1 MKSIFSN
8 FKSDISSSIVVFFVA
23 LPLCLGIALASGVP
37 PFSGLIAGI
46 VGGIVVGAISG
57 SRFGVSGPAAGLVAI
72 VLVAIP
78 DLGGLQYFLA
88 AVVIAG
94 VMQLLFGVFRLGTI
108 SQYFPSSVIKGML
121 AGIGIMIILKE
132 IPHALG
138 YDSDY
143 LGDESFIQLD
153 GENTF
158 SSIVSALD
166 AFSLSVIILTILAFA
181 LIMFWDNFLLKKVK
195 FMKIIPGSLAVVI
208 FGIAY
213 VLFTNA
219 YYPNFAITSK
229 HLVDIPII
237 SNFGELKQNI
247 LFPNFSKILS
257 YDLWLVAFTIAVVAS
272 LESLLCLEATD
283 KLDPN
288 KAITPPNRELI
299 AQGAGNIVSG
309 LIGGLPITQVIV
321 RSSANMQSGAKSK
334 LSTILHGC
342 LLLVSVFTIPFILN
356 KIPFA
361 SLAVILILIGYK
373 LAKPALFISMYKAGW
388 KQFVPFIITI
398 FGIVLFDL
406 LTGIAFGIVA
416 ALFVIIY
423 KSYQNTHFTLQEE
436 EGATRITLAEELTF
450 FNKSPLLDEFAK
462 VPDNSSVIIDK
473 RNNVFL
479 DYDVA
484 EIIEDFKI
492 SAKERNINLE
502 ILEK

>member
-37 PFSGLIAGI
+37 PISGLIAGI
-46 VGGIVVGAISG
+46 IGGIVVGAISG

-78 DLGGLQYFLA
+78 DLGGLPFFLT
-88 AVVIAG
+88 AVVMAG
-94 VMQLLFGVFRLGTI
+94 LMQILFGVFKLGTI

-121 AGIGIMIILKE
+121 SGIGIMIILKE

-138 YDSDY
+138 YDADY
-143 LGDESFIQLD
+143 FIDEQVE
-153 GENTF
+153 GQ
-158 SSIVSALD
+158 SIFTPLVSAIE
-166 AFSLSVIILTILAFA
+166 ALSFPVIVLTILAFVVI
-181 LIMFWDNFLLKKVK
+181 LLWDNVILKKVK
-195 FMKIIPGSLAVVI
+195 ALKVLPGSLVVVI

-213 VLFTNA
+213 VIFTNN
-219 YYPNFAITSK
+219 YMPEFVIEGK

-237 SNFGELKQNI
+237 SSIGELSNSI
-247 LFPNFSKILS
+247 VFPNFGNILS
-257 YDLWLVAFTIAVVAS
+257 YDMWLVAFTIAVVAS

-288 KAITPPNRELI
+288 KGITPPNRELI
-299 AQGAGNIVSG
+299 AQGAGNMLAG

-334 LSTILHGC
+334 LSTILHGF
-342 LLLVSVFTIPFILN
+342 LLMITVFTIPFILN

-373 LAKPALFISMYKAGW
+373 LATPSIFVNMYKAGW
-388 KQFVPFIITI
+388 KQFVPFILTI
-398 FGIVLFDL
+398 IGVVGFDL
-406 LTGIAFGIVA
+406 LTGIAIGIVA

-423 KSYQNTHFTLQEE
+423 KSYQNTHFTLKEE
-436 EGATRITLAEELTF
+436 EGSTRITLAEELTF
-450 FNKSPLLDEFAK
+450 FNKSPLLDEFAR
-462 VPDNSSVIIDK
+462 VPDNSHVIIDK
-473 RNNVFL
+473 TNNIYL

-484 EIIEDFKI
+484 EIIEDFKL
-492 SAKERNINLE
+492 SSKERNITLE
-502 ILEK
+502 IIEK

>member
-37 PFSGLIAGI
+37 PISGLIAGI
-46 VGGIVVGAISG
+46 IGGIVVGAISG

-72 VLVAIP
+72 VLSAIP
-78 DLGGLQYFLA
+78 DLGGLQYFLT

-94 VMQLLFGVFRLGTI
+94 ILQVLFGVFKLGI
-108 SQYFPSSVIKGML
+108 VSQYFPSAVIKGML
-121 AGIGIMIILKE
+121 SGIGILIILKE

-138 YDSDY
+138 YDADY
-143 LGDESFIQLD
+143 LGDESFFQAN

-158 SSIVSALD
+158 SSLISALE
-166 AFSLSVIILTILAFA
+166 AFSLPVITLTVIVFILIL
-181 LIMFWDNFLLKKVK
+181 LWDNFLLKKVK
-195 FMKIIPGSLAVVI
+195 FLKIIPGSLMAVI
-208 FGIAY
+208 FGIGY
-213 VLFTNA
+213 VIFTNNNM
-219 YYPNFAITSK
+219 PNFTISTQ

-237 SNFGELKQNI
+237 SSFGDLKSSI
-247 LFPNFSKILS
+247 TFPNFSNILS
-257 YDLWLVAFTIAVVAS
+257 YDMWLVAFTIAVVAS

-299 AQGAGNIVSG
+299 AQGAGNVLSG

-334 LSTILHGC
+334 LSTILHGF
-342 LLLVSVFTIPFILN
+342 LLMVTVFTIPFILN

-373 LAKPALFISMYKAGW
+373 LAKPSIFVNLFKAGW
-388 KQFVPFIITI
+388 KQFVPFILTV

-406 LTGIAFGIVA
+406 LTGIGIGLVA

-423 KSYQNTHFTLQEE
+423 KSYQNTHYTLQEE
-436 EGATRITLAEELTF
+436 EGVRRITLAEELTF
-450 FNKSPLLDEFAK
+450 FNKSPLLDEFAR
-462 VPDNSSVIIDK
+462 VPDDSHVIIDK
-473 RNNVFL
+473 TKNIYL

-484 EIIEDFKI
+484 EIIEDFKL
-492 SAKERNINLE
+492 SSKERNITLE
-502 ILEK
+502 IIEK